1 MRRGDAKPPQRRTVD
16 DDREPRT
23 PGARGLCPRAFGA
36 KRRTRLRAK
45 AQLSLGCDSE
55 GRRRRMK
62 AVNAVTTSWPGLR
75 VDRPTFSAV
84 AESELDAVH
93 RYLLFLTGNRTVAED
108 LTGETFEKAF
118 RVWRRFDPRR
128 GTPRAWLCG
137 IARTTAL
144 DHFRSEER
152 RRRREERY
160 ARDLPE
166 TGESAFAS
174 GELETAL
181 ARLSAAE
188 REVVALRV
196 LLELDGPTVARVL
209 GISTTAC
216 STRLS
221 RALKRLEEMMSD
233 ARD

>member
-1 MRRGDAKPPQRRTVD
+1 
-16 DDREPRT
+16 
-23 PGARGLCPRAFGA
+23 
-36 KRRTRLRAK
+36 
-45 AQLSLGCDSE
+45 
-55 GRRRRMK
+55 MK
-62 AVNAVTTSWPGLR
+62 AVNAVTTSWPALH

-93 RYLLFLTGNRTVAED
+93 RYLLFLTGNRAVAED

-118 RVWRRFDPRR
+118 RLWRRFDPRR
-128 GTPRAWLCG
+128 GTPRAWLCR
-137 IARTTAL
+137 IARSAAL

-160 ARDLPE
+160 AREVSDAEEPMI
-166 TGESAFAS
+166 GPGA
-174 GELETAL
+174 LEAAL
-181 ARLSAAE
+181 SRLSPAD
-188 REVVALRV
+188 REVIALRV
-196 LLELDGPTVARVL
+196 LLELDGPTAARVL
-209 GISTTAC
+209 GISPTAC

>member
-1 MRRGDAKPPQRRTVD
+1 MR
-16 DDREPRT
+16 
-23 PGARGLCPRAFGA
+23 
-36 KRRTRLRAK
+36 
-45 AQLSLGCDSE
+45 
-55 GRRRRMK
+55 
-62 AVNAVTTSWPGLR
+62 AVNAVTTSWPGLH

-84 AESELDAVH
+84 AESELESVH
-93 RYLLFLTGNRTVAED
+93 RYLLLLTGNRAVAED

-118 RVWRRFDPRR
+118 RAWRRFDPRR
-128 GTPRAWLCG
+128 GTPRVWLCR
-137 IARTTAL
+137 IARSTAL
-144 DHFRSEER
+144 DHFRAEER

-160 ARDLPE
+160 AHGAPSHDEPE
-166 TGESAFAS
+166 LGPGA
-174 GELETAL
+174 LEAAL

-196 LLELDGPTVARVL
+196 LLELDGPTAARVL
-209 GISTTAC
+209 GISATAC